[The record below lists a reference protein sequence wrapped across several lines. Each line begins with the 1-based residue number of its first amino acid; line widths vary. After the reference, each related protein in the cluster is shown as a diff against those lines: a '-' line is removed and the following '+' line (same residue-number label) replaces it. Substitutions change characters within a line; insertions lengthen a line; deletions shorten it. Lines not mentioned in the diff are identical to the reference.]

1 MSLKRTQRRKLM
13 DRASI
18 KAMAKQQIKGNV
30 AMLFVISL
38 IVFLIS
44 LLANIIPL
52 IGALASIF
60 VLTPG
65 FSLGIIT
72 IYLNMTKGQKA
83 TVSDL
88 FSGFNNFW
96 GAFKVIFLVGL
107 FTTLWS
113 LLFVIPGIIKSIS
126 YSQAMYILAEN
137 PEIGALEAINR
148 SKQMMDGHKMDYFVL
163 GLSFIGW
170 ILLGVVTLGIAYIW
184 IIPYMSATLTNF
196 YNSIKTENN
205 GYMAG

>member
-1 MSLKRTQRRKLM
+1 M
-13 DRASI
+13 DRSSI

-38 IVFLIS
+38 IIFLIS
-44 LLANIIPL
+44 LVVNLVPL
-52 IGALASIF
+52 IGAIASIF
-60 VLTPG
+60 VITPA
-65 FSLGIIT
+65 FSLGLVM

-83 TVSDL
+83 AVSDL
-88 FSGFNNFW
+88 FSGFNHFW

-113 LLFVIPGIIKSIS
+113 LLFIIPGIIKSIS

-148 SKQMMDGHKMDYFVL
+148 SKQMMNGHKMDYFVL
-163 GLSFIGW
+163 DLSFIGW
-170 ILLGVVTLGIAYIW
+170 ALLGAVTFGIAYIW
-184 IIPYMSATLTNF
+184 IIPYMSATFTNF